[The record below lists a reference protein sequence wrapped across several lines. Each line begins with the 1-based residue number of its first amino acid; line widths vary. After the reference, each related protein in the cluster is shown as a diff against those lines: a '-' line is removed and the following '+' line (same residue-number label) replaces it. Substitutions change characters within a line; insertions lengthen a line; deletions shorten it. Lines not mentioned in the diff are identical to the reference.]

1 MCDIDLCRLTRERSV
16 KLYMVMEIL
25 QLSVMMIMMA
35 MMMMMMMMMMVMMM
49 MMMIVIYDDNYN
61 VDNDDHAKLLSLF
74 V

>member
-1 MCDIDLCRLTRERSV
+1 MCDKDLCRLTRERSV

-35 MMMMMMMMMMVMMM
+35 MMMMMVV
-49 MMMIVIYDDNYN
+49 MMIVIYDDNCN
-61 VDNDDHAKLLSLF
+61 DDNDDHVKLLSLF